1 MEKTCFFIIF
11 GHCAKHS
18 RPSGNFLIAGI
29 SERLFAGTVEY
40 FEEKSAFENLF
51 FIIFV
56 HLIQLF
62 ISVENFGGGVL
73 EIAFFVLKTR
83 ETFFIKRLFLP
94 SFLDIGRESLSLLAN
109 SPQEGCQN
117 LILRVQR
124 SILGKYIILT
134 TCLSGFRNIESN
146 FAALS
151 KILAVGFY
159 KLSALC

>member
-1 MEKTCFFIIF
+1 MSKNFSTFWRIF
-11 GHCAKHS
+11 NSKVAKIRS
-18 RPSGNFLIAGI
+18 AR
-29 SERLFAGTVEY
+29 TVVY

-56 HLIQLF
+56 HLIHLF
-62 ISVENFGGGVL
+62 NCVENFGGGAL
-73 EIAFFVLKTR
+73 EIAIFVLKTR
-83 ETFFIKRLFLP
+83 ETFFIKKMFFP
-94 SFLDIGRESLSLLAN
+94 SFLDIGRESLSLPAN
-109 SPQEGCQN
+109 SLQEACQN

-151 KILAVGFY
+151 KTSAVGFY

>member
-1 MEKTCFFIIF
+1 MSK
-11 GHCAKHS
+11 
-18 RPSGNFLIAGI
+18 
-29 SERLFAGTVEY
+29 RLFADTVEH

-62 ISVENFGGGVL
+62 SSVENFGGGVL
-73 EIAFFVLKTR
+73 ETAFFVLKTR
-83 ETFFIKRLFLP
+83 EAFFIKKMFLA
-94 SFLDIGRESLSLLAN
+94 SFLDIGRESFSLPASSL
-109 SPQEGCQN
+109 QEGCQN

-124 SILGKYIILT
+124 SILGKYLILT

-151 KILAVGFY
+151 KPLAVGFY